1 MIKIANQFFEKSILI
16 VELNQLI
23 IVSFTFRKNY
33 NPFTRKYIQILI
45 WNLIS
50 NFTLKFYSL
59 IRIILLFLSRE
70 IFFFLQ
76 MFFSTVRAR
85 KISRHVASFISQILI
100 TKKHTASFSFHISDS
115 TLFFFLLQLFI
126 LLQRM
131 IIKMLKLHAK
141 FHGWRKL
148 FLLFLK
154 DFFQLSRVSRQVA
167 LARILTVISAHSDLP
182 CMKSLA
188 MDLAT
193 FLASIMCPEK
203 NDVNREDFISELE
216 EYGFLLIVEYNTFSI
231 RLQWSA
237 ITKLAYPP
245 KNVFQLFNK
254 EQVEK
259 FERYRSQR
267 VEVSSNTFEITPSD
281 STLMLVKLLGYW
293 MNKKCIVYYS
303 FYYSI
308 FRAEAVF
315 YLLERTADYM
325 TENDA
330 ITINQILEHCTSLL
344 SWHLTD
350 DIYGASQ
357 FGKSLVNLFYSL
369 SHLIRAGAD
378 ADKQETICMEF
389 ALSFIDITG
398 STEEAL
404 RNLENYVESRTSRLD
419 VMDRK
424 PRQLRICALRC
435 LGLSL
440 STNESDYVLNS
451 LDSILILR
459 LKILQL
465 TEECIFELD
474 VLSSLISTQEMYA
487 NTSVNESQLKEK
499 NLPKKA
505 AHVLWRLLLNLLR
518 NFPSE
523 ILVEKICDVLSSGL
537 SHLKKNWKFV
547 CSSPAYGCTFLRA
560 VLDIILDSNK
570 DTNLCRKDS
579 VLLAI
584 MIRNV
589 INNGTF
595 AEVLQEGGKN
605 LISVIFSHLHTEL
618 MKLTAEALSE
628 ILMVVDM
635 LKETHNAKTFKN
647 MALQFNMQ
655 KRKEIK
661 I

>member
-1 MIKIANQFFEKSILI
+1 MCK
-16 VELNQLI
+16 
-23 IVSFTFRKNY
+23 FR
-33 NPFTRKYIQILI
+33 
-45 WNLIS
+45 
-50 NFTLKFYSL
+50 
-59 IRIILLFLSRE
+59 
-70 IFFFLQ
+70 
-76 MFFSTVRAR
+76 
-85 KISRHVASFISQILI
+85 
-100 TKKHTASFSFHISDS
+100 
-115 TLFFFLLQLFI
+115 
-126 LLQRM
+126 
-131 IIKMLKLHAK
+131 
-141 FHGWRKL
+141 
-148 FLLFLK
+148 
-154 DFFQLSRVSRQVA
+154 VA

-193 FLASIMCPEK
+193 FLASIMCPPVVEQFDIRKKMIIGITEFFETTMRPLLIGCVEK
-203 NDVNREDFISELE
+203 QNGELGKFTRLLLQTYFLFDFSAHFLGKFLSGPISEAVRNE
-216 EYGFLLIVEYNTFSI
+216 LIVEYNTFSI

-459 LKILQL
+459 LKILQ
-465 TEECIFELD
+465 TGANKFSIKEECIFELD

-537 SHLKKNWKFV
+537 V
-547 CSSPAYGCTFLRA
+547 
-560 VLDIILDSNK
+560 
-570 DTNLCRKDS
+570 
-579 VLLAI
+579 AI
-584 MIRNV
+584 
-589 INNGTF
+589 
-595 AEVLQEGGKN
+595 
-605 LISVIFSHLHTEL
+605 
-618 MKLTAEALSE
+618 
-628 ILMVVDM
+628 
-635 LKETHNAKTFKN
+635 
-647 MALQFNMQ
+647 
-655 KRKEIK
+655 
-661 I
+661 